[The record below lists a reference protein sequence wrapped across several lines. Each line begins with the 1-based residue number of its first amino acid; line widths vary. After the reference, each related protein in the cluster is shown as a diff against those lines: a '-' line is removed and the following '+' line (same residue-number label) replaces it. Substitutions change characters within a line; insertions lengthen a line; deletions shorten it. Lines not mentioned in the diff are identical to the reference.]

1 MEVEDFAI
9 EPPYAKKE
17 AGTEEQR
24 INSAPWSWVLASARL
39 SKCYV
44 DISTRF
50 IKNEQN
56 RIDIKLYFNENEHPC
71 QYA

>member
-24 INSAPWSWVLASARL
+24 INAPWSWVLTSARL

-56 RIDIKLYFNENEHPC
+56 RIDID
-71 QYA
+71 